1 MTTLPQFIT
10 IQVTCRITGERYT
23 YEVPL
28 EGDYDGIKLDVENE
42 LEEIGW
48 IDQCSPGNY
57 VPYEDMN
64 SEYDNFAEKNL

>member
-1 MTTLPQFIT
+1 MKTFPQSIT
-10 IQVTCRITGERYT
+10 IQVTCRITGERHT

-28 EGDYDGIKLDVENE
+28 EDYGNIELDVETE

-57 VPYEDMN
+57 EPFEDTD